1 MTQTNIVTLGFDP
14 GSFYVQSKK
23 NSKKFCFQKKLLTF
37 AARFGRNDKFIDLLE
52 RENEVKKLKAIDSLL
67 IEKEFF
73 WIS

>member
-1 MTQTNIVTLGFDP
+1 MP
-14 GSFYVQSKK
+14 GLTGHLFIFGKK
-23 NSKKFCFQKKLLTF
+23 NSKKFCFQKKVFTF

-52 RENEVKKLKAIDSLL
+52 RENEVKKLKAKDSLL

>member
-1 MTQTNIVTLGFDP
+1 MEHDAAT
-14 GSFYVQSKK
+14 SFASCLYTFFLYYNVRQDVLKSK
-23 NSKKFCFQKKLLTF
+23 L
-37 AARFGRNDKFIDLLE
+37 FIDLLE

>member
-1 MTQTNIVTLGFDP
+1 MEEAGEKPASAIFR
-14 GSFYVQSKK
+14 KK

-67 IEKEFF
+67 IEKRVFP
-73 WIS
+73 IN

>member
-1 MTQTNIVTLGFDP
+1 MPASCYFLQ
-14 GSFYVQSKK
+14 
-23 NSKKFCFQKKLLTF
+23 KKFKKILFSKKLLTF

-73 WIS
+73 